1 MPNLAGVGVGLDST
15 IAPAHEKVN
24 SVTSALE
31 QGSAAI
37 QSLRVTLRTAGYT
50 QPAVEAAATTGGHV
64 STPELASVATYI
76 ETDREDPIASLTRLF
91 HIGAPEARERIEKLL
106 PDLDVD
112 ALVAAG
118 VLAIADDGR
127 VRSHLR
133 IREVDGL
140 LIAWDL
146 DQSRDDWVVGV
157 SASTLLAATHAPR
170 VKARSAVD
178 VGTGAGLHALLAAR
192 HCDHVVATDFNPRA
206 CWMTELN
213 AQLNELANV
222 ETRTGSFFEP
232 VAGERF
238 DLVVVN
244 PPYVISPEA
253 RYLYR
258 DGGFEGDGLSR
269 QLLADLPGL
278 LEDGGFGVLQGNW
291 IHGGD
296 ERWYAPIERGL
307 EGSDCDA
314 LMARIST
321 AGRLDYA
328 VAWNEPH
335 YVGDPDGYGN
345 VVREWVGYW
354 EEHGIEKVSSAM
366 VVLRR
371 RPGARHWRRAVSIAR
386 RPTDIHGDAYAA
398 LFEAQDR
405 LAELDDDGLLDSR
418 LLAPPELRVE
428 RYDQRAGKHSCVLD
442 LERALG
448 VRRPVPQAL
457 GELVLRLDGSSPLR
471 DVEGGGD
478 DLPGVRALAKLGFV
492 TFA

>member
-1 MPNLAGVGVGLDST
+1 LGSGLDST
-15 IAPAHEKVN
+15 FAPLHEKVN
-24 SVTSALE
+24 CVTSALE
-31 QGSAAI
+31 QGSTAI
-37 QSLRVTLRTAGYT
+37 QGLRVTLRTAGYT
-50 QPAVEAAATTGGHV
+50 ESAVAATVTAAEHV
-64 STPELASVATYI
+64 STPDLATVAAYI
-76 ETDREDPIASLTRLF
+76 ETDREDPIASVTRLF
-91 HIGAPEARERIEKLL
+91 HIGAPETRERVDKVL
-106 PDLDVD
+106 PDLDID

-127 VRSHLR
+127 VRSRLR

-157 SASTLLAATHAPR
+157 SPSTMLAATHAPR
-170 VKARSAVD
+170 VKARRALD

-213 AQLNELANV
+213 AQLNEIDNV

-232 VAGERF
+232 VDGERF

-244 PPYVISPEA
+244 PPYVISPTA
-253 RYLYR
+253 RFLYR

-269 QLLADLPGL
+269 QLLVDLPGL

-291 IHGGD
+291 IHGED
-296 ERWYAPIERGL
+296 ERWYAPVERGL

-321 AGRLDYA
+321 AEKLDYA
-328 VAWNEPH
+328 AAWNEPH
-335 YVGDPDGYGN
+335 YLGEPEGYAR

-354 EEHGIEKVSSAM
+354 DEHGIEKVSSAM
-366 VVLRR
+366 VVVRR

-386 RPTDIHGDAYAA
+386 RPTKIDDDAFAA

-405 LAELDDDGLLDSR
+405 LAELDDEALLDAR
-418 LLAPPELRVE
+418 LLAPADLRVE
-428 RYDQRAGKHSCVLD
+428 RYDTRGGKHSCVLD
-442 LERALG
+442 LEQALG
-448 VRRPVPQAL
+448 VRRPVPPPL
-457 GELVLRLDGSSPLR
+457 GELVLRLDGTAPLR
-471 DVEGGGD
+471 AVEGGGG
-478 DLPGVRALAKLGFV
+478 DLSGLRALIKLGFV

>member
-1 MPNLAGVGVGLDST
+1 
-15 IAPAHEKVN
+15 
-24 SVTSALE
+24 VTSALE

-37 QSLRVTLRTAGYT
+37 QSLRVTFRTAGYT
-50 QPAVEAAATTGGHV
+50 ESAVDEATPAAQHV
-64 STPELASVATYI
+64 GTPELAAVASYI
-76 ETDREDPIASLTRLF
+76 QTDREDPIASLTRLF
-91 HIGAPEARERIEKLL
+91 HLGAPETRERIEKVL

-112 ALVAAG
+112 ALKAAE
-118 VLAIADDGR
+118 VLSEADGR
-127 VRSHLR
+127 VRSNLR
-133 IREVDGL
+133 VREVDGL

-146 DQSRDDWVVGV
+146 DQSREDWVVGV
-157 SASTLLAATHAPR
+157 SPSSLLAATHAPR

-178 VGTGAGLHALLAAR
+178 VGTGAGVHALLAAR
-192 HCDHVVATDFNPRA
+192 HCDHVIATDFNPRA
-206 CWMTELN
+206 CWMTEFN
-213 AQLNELANV
+213 AQLNQIDNV

-244 PPYVISPEA
+244 PPYVISPSA

-269 QLLADLPGL
+269 HLLAELPGL

-291 IHGGD
+291 IHGDD

-307 EGSDCDA
+307 QGSECDA

-321 AGRLDYA
+321 AERLEYA
-328 VAWNEPH
+328 AAWNEPH
-335 YVGDPDGYGN
+335 YGGDPDGYES

-371 RPGARHWRRAVSIAR
+371 RPGARHWRRAVSLAR
-386 RPTDIHGDAYAA
+386 RPTDLRGDAFAA
-398 LFEAQDR
+398 LFEAQAR
-405 LAELDDDGLLDSR
+405 LAGLDDDALLGAR
-418 LLAPPELRVE
+418 LQTPANLRVE
-428 RYDQRAGKHSCVLD
+428 RYDQRGGRHSCVLD
-442 LERALG
+442 LDQALG
-448 VRRPVPQAL
+448 VRRPVPPAL
-457 GELVLRLDGSSPLR
+457 GKLVLRLDGSAPLR
-471 DVEGGGD
+471 DVEGGAGD
-478 DLPGVRALAKLGFV
+478 LAGLRALIKLGFV